1 MGTIQPAAPAA
12 QVVVQQPQTA
22 QQPNIVYVNQFGQP
36 IAAPTQQKVV
46 IVQQQPPQQRVV
58 VNNGY
63 PGSKPQ
69 QVGTQVVVAQQP
81 AVVGQQQRQR
91 VEDPTCIWIF
101 GCFGFF
107 FWPIGCIGMC
117 VYQCGSGLSPRMK
130 SAYNC
135 MVICTLIGFV
145 LNMIMVFAN

>member
-1 MGTIQPAAPAA
+1 MGT
-12 QVVVQQPQTA
+12 V

-36 IAAPTQQKVV
+36 IAAP
-46 IVQQQPPQQRVV
+46 PQQRVV

-63 PGSKPQ
+63 PGSKPT
-69 QVGTQVVVAQQP
+69 VGTQVVVAQQP